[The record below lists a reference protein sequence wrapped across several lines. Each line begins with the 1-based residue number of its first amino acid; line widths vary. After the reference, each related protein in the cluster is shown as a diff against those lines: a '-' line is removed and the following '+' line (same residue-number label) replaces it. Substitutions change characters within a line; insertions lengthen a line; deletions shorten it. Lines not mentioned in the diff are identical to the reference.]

1 MNTQAIAQ
9 TPTLLE
15 SCANFGE
22 LYGESGAYQV
32 VLVVKNPPVNAHKRH
47 KFSPWV
53 GKILWRRAWQP
64 TPVFLPGES
73 SGQRSLAG
81 CSPLCHKE
89 SDITEAT

>member
-53 GKILWRRAWQP
+53 GKILWRRTGQP
-64 TPVFLPGES
+64 TPVFLPRES
-73 SGQRSLAG
+73 LW
-81 CSPLCHKE
+81 
-89 SDITEAT
+89 TEEPGGLFVAHRVAKIWT